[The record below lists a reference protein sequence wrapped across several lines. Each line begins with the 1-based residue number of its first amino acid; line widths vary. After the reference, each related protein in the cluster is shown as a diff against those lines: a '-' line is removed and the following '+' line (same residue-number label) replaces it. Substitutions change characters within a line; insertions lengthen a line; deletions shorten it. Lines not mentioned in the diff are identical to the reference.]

1 MAQTAEKSSGFGKLL
16 IVIYWIF
23 SLSAGARAF
32 YQLIRKFDQAPVSI
46 SLSAVSAVIYIVA
59 CICLMKKGPAMW
71 RWATIAVS
79 IEMIGVLAVGVFS
92 LLHPELFPKASVWS
106 HFGQGYGYVPL
117 VLPMVGLWWL
127 SKTKPSRQA

>member
-32 YQLIRKFDQAPVSI
+32 YQLIRKFDHAPVSI

-59 CICLMKKGPAMW
+59 CICLMKKGPTMW
-71 RWATIAVS
+71 RWAHTAVLV
-79 IEMIGVLAVGVFS
+79 ELIGVLGVGIFS
-92 LLHPELFPKASVWS
+92 FIKPELFPLASVWS

-117 VLPMVGLWWL
+117 VLPIIGLWWL
-127 SKTKPSRQA
+127 SKTKPNLAA